1 MNLLGITRQ
10 GFRNSPLRNPAWP
23 GAVRHSPL
31 SIQNKLSYE
40 VWGPNAKGE
49 IVKKQAAYNL
59 ENIMVT
65 YGLDRAAKLLSTS
78 ASAGSTFANAMAI
91 GTDNTAAASTQ
102 ASLLASTQSH
112 GTFSRSDQGSM
123 TARYLATFD
132 STGATMAVH
141 EVGIFQTN
149 TFNGSMICRS
159 VLGTASINRG
169 ASDVIQVSYDIVA
182 KTAA

>member
-1 MNLLGITRQ
+1 MNLLGITRA
-10 GFRNSPLRNPAWP
+10 GVRNSAIKNPEWP
-23 GAVRHSPL
+23 GVKHSPL

-40 VWGPNAKGE
+40 VWGPNDAGE

-65 YGLDRAAKLLSTS
+65 YGLDRAGKILSTS
-78 ASAGSTFANAMAI
+78 AAAGSTFANAMAI
-91 GTDNTAAASTQ
+91 GTDSTAAASTQ

-123 TARYLATFD
+123 TARYLASFD
-132 STGATMAVH
+132 STGAAHQIH
-141 EVGIFQTN
+141 EVGVFQTN
-149 TFNGSMICRS
+149 TFTGSMICRS

-169 ASDVIQVSYDIVA
+169 SADVVQCSYDVVM